1 MRVEALCD
9 MSVFLDLKGFVCG
22 EYVHNVGIGR
32 SLRLSTGS
40 RASYHCRA
48 SNGAI
53 AKDHTTRMAVSVKR
67 NDEDSLTREE
77 ALALVKAATSP
88 GI

>member
-32 SLRLSTGS
+32 SLRLSTYDAPEFS
-40 RASYHCRA
+40 WTLR
-48 SNGAI
+48 
-53 AKDHTTRMAVSVKR
+53 
-67 NDEDSLTREE
+67 
-77 ALALVKAATSP
+77 
-88 GI
+88 